1 MNKQNQNIIFNH
13 SNVDLSV
20 NNYGQ
25 LYGSA
30 INLGLAEIIKN
41 HQNFKIVIAPE
52 INSAETLCNEL
63 KYFVGPDLSIEFF
76 PDLEV
81 LPYDISS
88 PSNQVIANRSE
99 VLFQLLKGSI
109 DVLVLNATNLLWKL
123 PPQKYFEEDS
133 FSLNIDKLYSMQ
145 KIGNKLQ
152 KIGYERV

>member
-63 KYFVGPDLSIEFF
+63 KYVVGPDLSIEFL
-76 PDLEV
+76 PDLNDYYKYVRPLKCE
-81 LPYDISS
+81 
-88 PSNQVIANRSE
+88 RSH
-99 VLFQLLKGSI
+99 
-109 DVLVLNATNLLWKL
+109 L
-123 PPQKYFEEDS
+123 PPRQ
-133 FSLNIDKLYSMQ
+133 
-145 KIGNKLQ
+145 
-152 KIGYERV
+152 